1 MTQTVRHGRVMH
13 LLALLAATAAAGIA
27 WAAEPAYPLRPIRL
41 VVPFAP
47 GGGVDVVSRILSPRL
62 TDAMGQTWVVDN
74 RAGAAGNLGADIVAH
89 ANADG
94 YTVLAALNTQLTAN
108 PSLYKLPFS
117 VAKDLQPVTML
128 CTAEHIVVIHP
139 GVQAK
144 TLTEFI
150 ALAKQKPGAFNYAS
164 AGVGSSI
171 HLAAELLKKRAGIQ
185 MAHVAYK
192 GAGPAVAAMLAGETQ
207 VLTGTVAST
216 IQLIQAGRLRALA
229 STGAQRSRVL
239 PELPTVAES
248 GYPGFDA
255 DAWYALLVPGG
266 TSRAIVERIRTET
279 IKAVQH
285 PDSQAAMA
293 RQGLNAETSTAAAL
307 GARILAE
314 TATYA
319 LIIKEAGIRAE

>member
-1 MTQTVRHGRVMH
+1 MTRRARLSCVMNM
-13 LLALLAATAAAGIA
+13 LALLVLSAAAA
-27 WAAEPAYPLRPIRL
+27 AAFAAEPAYPTRPIRL

-47 GGGVDVVSRILSPRL
+47 GGGVDVMSRILSPKL

-74 RAGAAGNLGADIVAH
+74 RAGAAGNLGADIVAR
-89 ANADG
+89 ASPNG

-117 VAKDLQPVTML
+117 VEKDLQPITML

-139 GVQAK
+139 SVQAK

-150 ALAKQKPGAFNYAS
+150 ALAKQRPGAFNYAS

-171 HLAAELLKKRAGIQ
+171 HLAAELLKKRTGIQ
-185 MAHVAYK
+185 MSHVAYK

-207 VLTGTVAST
+207 VLAGTVVST

-229 STGAQRSRVL
+229 STGAKRSKVL

-255 DAWYALLVPGG
+255 DAWYALLVPAG
-266 TSRAIVERIRTET
+266 TPRYIVERIRTET
-279 IKAVQH
+279 IKAIQH

-293 RQGLNAETSTAAAL
+293 RLGLNPETTTPEEL
-307 GARILAE
+307 GARLKAE

-319 LIIKEAGIRAE
+319 AIIKEAGIRAE